1 MAGALQCAMTTI
13 HRFLPKTVT
22 KAVIFLHGVGANG
35 PDLLGLSSFLK
46 PVLPETVAYLAP
58 DGFDPYDMVPL
69 GMMSESYQW
78 FSLKDRSE
86 GALTSELQ
94 RAVSRFVVL
103 FEDIRADLN
112 LAYSDI
118 VLVGFSQGTMLAIN
132 SALQLPSPIGGVVG
146 FSGAFIPPERVIS
159 HPPFCLIHGK
169 EDEVIPSESTQQA
182 AQDLKQL
189 GCEVDSFIDDHLVHS
204 IDERGIQRMT
214 TYTSRWFDGHPS

>member
-1 MAGALQCAMTTI
+1 MTTI

-46 PVLPETVAYLAP
+46 SALPETVAYIAP
-58 DGFDPYDMVPL
+58 DGFDPYDMLPL
-69 GMMSESYQW
+69 GMMPESYQW

-86 GALTSELQ
+86 AALASELN
-94 RAVSRFVVL
+94 RAASRFLRL

-112 LAYSDI
+112 LSYSDI
-118 VLVGFSQGTMLAIN
+118 ALVGFSQGTMLAIN
-132 SALQLPSPIGGVVG
+132 SALQLPSPIAGVVG
-146 FSGAFIPPERVIS
+146 FSGAFIPPERVVS

-169 EDEVIPSESTQQA
+169 DDEVIPSQATQQA

-189 GCEVDSFIDDHLVHS
+189 GCSVDSFIDDHLVHS
-204 IDERGIQRMT
+204 IDEKGIQRMIG
-214 TYTSRWFDGHPS
+214 YVSRWFDGHPS